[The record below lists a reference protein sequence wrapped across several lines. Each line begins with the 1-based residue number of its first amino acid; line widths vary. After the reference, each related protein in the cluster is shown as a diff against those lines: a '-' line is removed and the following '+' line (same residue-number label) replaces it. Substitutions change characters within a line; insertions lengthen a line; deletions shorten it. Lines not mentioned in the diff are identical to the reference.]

1 VIAALL
7 LSALLAA
14 PPAPT
19 ATPAIETVFER
30 VAPADAGTVTRSAG
44 QTRAVVLL
52 HGLRTH
58 PFSAKQT
65 RAAVLHDWQRPGSSL
80 VTALGEHAD
89 VYSFGYGQNASIP
102 DIAKCAGLHDAIAA
116 LDDAGYE
123 EIVLVGHS
131 AGGVISR
138 ELVETFPEIG
148 VTKVVQVSP
157 PNGGSQIVRM
167 TPYIHAE
174 QVPFLRSI
182 RADVRAAIADRKIPD
197 GVEMVVVIG
206 DGFAVGDLAVRD
218 EYQWPP
224 DLQAQGIPAVQLRT
238 MHFTAMRSRWVI
250 PEIVKLVTEPQPRWT
265 AEQVSAARQQMVES
279 AFERGFARTPAPD
292 TSEDPLDPPPPAP

>member
-1 VIAALL
+1 MIAALL
-7 LSALLAA
+7 VAGYLAA
-14 PPAPT
+14 PPAPV
-19 ATPAIETVFER
+19 IETVFER
-30 VAPADAGTVTRSAG
+30 VAPENAGTVTRSAD

-65 RAAVLHDWQRPGSSL
+65 RTAVLHDWQRPGASL
-80 VTALGEHAD
+80 VTALAKHAD
-89 VYSFGYGQNASIP
+89 VYAFGYGQNASIP
-102 DIAKCAGLHDAIAA
+102 EIAKCAGLHDALAS
-116 LDDAGYE
+116 LGDAGYE

-138 ELVETFPEIG
+138 ELVESFPESG

-157 PNGGSQIVRM
+157 PNGGSHIVRM
-167 TPYIHAE
+167 TPYVHKE
-174 QVPFLRSI
+174 QVAFLHSI
-182 RADVRAAIADRKIPD
+182 RPDARAASAERKIPD

-206 DGFAVGDLAVRD
+206 DGFGVGDLAVRD

-238 MHFTAMRSRWVI
+238 MHFTAMRSHWVI

-265 AEQVSAARQQMVES
+265 PEQVSAARKAMVES
-279 AFERGFARTPAPD
+279 AFER
-292 TSEDPLDPPPPAP
+292 